1 MNQQERFNKWL
12 NWLFKWEGT
21 VYEDDPSDKGGETKF
36 GVDKRSHPNED
47 IRNLTRDR
55 AAEIYWNE
63 YWTKCKAHLM
73 PFGVGE
79 VVANIA
85 VNAGHSRAA
94 KWLQAIVG
102 VDQDGSIGNKTLE
115 ALGRFQADLVAT
127 LLLQRTEQHYRS
139 IAKGRMA
146 KFLRGWINRN
156 DDLRKFIHP

>member
-1 MNQQERFNKWL
+1 MTQQERFNKWL

-21 VYEDDPSDKGGETKF
+21 FYENDPDDAGGETKF

-102 VDQDGSIGNKTLE
+102 VDQDGSIGNKTLD
-115 ALGRFQADLVAT
+115 ALGKFQADLVST

>member
-1 MNQQERFNKWL
+1 MTQQERFNKWL

-21 VYEDDPSDKGGETKF
+21 VYENDPDDKGGATRY
-36 GVDKRSHPNED
+36 GVDQRSHPNED

-79 VVANIA
+79 VVANIS

-102 VDQDGSIGNKTLE
+102 VDQDGVIGNKTIE
-115 ALGRFQADLVAT
+115 ALGKFQADLVST

-139 IAKGRMA
+139 ISKGRMA